1 MAYDDLIQN
10 LVVAR
15 LRTMP
20 PNVKF
25 SIGSY
30 GAFTKDELIL
40 QVKERTETGEAFVK
54 MDLEYIR
61 AMPKLSAILSEE
73 VSLLKQLFF
82 KPTKEELEEMRNEF
96 EPWERL
102 SAESWAKIDEMER

>member
-1 MAYDDLIQN
+1 
-10 LVVAR
+10 
-15 LRTMP
+15 
-20 PNVKF
+20 
-25 SIGSY
+25 
-30 GAFTKDELIL
+30 
-40 QVKERTETGEAFVK
+40 

-61 AMPKLSAILSEE
+61 AIPKLSAILSEE